1 MLIVYIVSKV
11 PLGKSLHFGIRFL
24 GESNIFKDDLS
35 IEIDLTILVYQYDL
49 LRFSVSV
56 MILLAFQASKL
67 WGFPHQIFG
76 GQPNRLLA
84 KTVNAKTKNNELV

>member
-35 IEIDLTILVYQYDL
+35 IEIDLTIFGLP
-49 LRFSVSV
+49 
-56 MILLAFQASKL
+56 M
-67 WGFPHQIFG
+67 WFPSF
-76 GQPNRLLA
+76 
-84 KTVNAKTKNNELV
+84 